1 MHRRRFLSGVG
12 ASLLVA
18 ASGLAA
24 IQPRRARLPAGPG
37 DRPERVPSPRRVV
50 VVGGGLA
57 GIAAATEL
65 AGRGFF
71 VTLVEQGSEL
81 GGKIGGWTVRALG
94 EDFPV
99 EHGFHGFFSQ
109 YYNLAELLAQS
120 GADADLVD
128 SSGYPV
134 LYADRTA
141 ERFGRTSTIFPL
153 NLLDVIRQSANLRL
167 TDFRADGP
175 GLIELM
181 RYDGERTYAR
191 FDDVDFATF
200 CREQRINSAMVETV
214 LAPFGKTT
222 LNRLDRLSAAEA
234 IRFFHFYFLG
244 NPEGLAFRFPRR
256 DIVTAVVTPLHQRL
270 TALGVDVRTGRRAAR
285 LVRDE
290 TGITAVLLD
299 DGSAP
304 GVVARVARRELPAT
318 GWRALPGANGTP
330 VLVAAGASGPVALDG
345 RCTHLGCA
353 VAVDPTTGGF
363 RCPCHAGTFDAA
375 GRPTGGPPRRALAV
389 LAARLDG
396 NDVLVSAPAGRQ
408 LERLG
413 CDHCIVAC
421 DVRGLRAL
429 ARASELGEPQLTDR
443 IARLGEADPYAV
455 LRVWLDRPVA
465 PGRDAFA
472 TVSGYRY
479 TDSVAVYSHFQEP
492 FRAWAG
498 RSGGAVVEVH
508 AYAMTPEACAGDVA
522 GGLRDELRRLLPEL
536 ADARVLH
543 EELQLRD
550 DFTRWAPGDHA
561 RRPATGTSI
570 PNLFLAGDHVR
581 LDLPAALMEAA
592 VVSGRLAANAVLG
605 REGLREVTIPTVALR
620 GPLVWG

>member
-1 MHRRRFLSGVG
+1 MYRRRFLAGIG

-18 ASGLAA
+18 AGGLAA
-24 IQPRRARLPAGPG
+24 IQPRRVYLPAGPE
-37 DRPERVPSPRRVV
+37 DRPERIRSPRRVV

-65 AGRGFF
+65 AGRGFS
-71 VTLVEQGSEL
+71 VTLVEQGPEL
-81 GGKIGGWTVRALG
+81 GGKVGGWTIRALG
-94 EDFPV
+94 EEFPV
-99 EHGFHGFFSQ
+99 EHGFHGFFAQ

-120 GADADLVD
+120 GADADLVE

-134 LYADRTA
+134 LYADRMA
-141 ERFGRTSTIFPL
+141 ERFGRTSAVFPL
-153 NLLDVIRQSANLRL
+153 NLLDVIRQSANLHL
-167 TDFRADGP
+167 TDFRNDGR
-175 GLIELM
+175 GLVELM

-234 IRFFHFYFLG
+234 IRFFHFYFFG
-244 NPEGLAFRFPRR
+244 NPEGLRFRFPRR
-256 DIVTAVVTPLHQRL
+256 DIVTAVVTPLHRRL
-270 TALGVDVRTGRRAAR
+270 TALGVDIRTGRRAAR
-285 LVRDE
+285 LVRDD

-299 DGSAP
+299 DGSVN

-318 GWRALPGANGTP
+318 GWRALPGSNATP
-330 VLVAAGASGPVALDG
+330 VFVAMGAGGPLALDG

-389 LAARLDG
+389 LDARLDG
-396 NDVLVSAPAGRQ
+396 NEVLVSSPAGRR
-408 LERLG
+408 LERLA

-429 ARASELGEPQLTDR
+429 AGASELGASQLTDR
-443 IARLGEADPYAV
+443 IAGLGEADPYAV
-455 LRVWLDRPVA
+455 LRLWLDRPVA

-479 TDSVAVYSHFQEP
+479 TDSIAIYSHFQEP
-492 FRAWAG
+492 FRAWAR

-508 AYAMTPEACAGDVA
+508 AYAMTPEACGGDVA

-543 EELQLRD
+543 EEFQLRD

-561 RRPATGTSI
+561 RRPATATPV

-581 LDLPAALMEAA
+581 LALPAALMESA
-592 VVSGRLAANAVLG
+592 VMSGRLAANAVLG
-605 REGLREVTIPTVALR
+605 REGLRDVAIPTVALR
-620 GPLVWG
+620 GPLAWG